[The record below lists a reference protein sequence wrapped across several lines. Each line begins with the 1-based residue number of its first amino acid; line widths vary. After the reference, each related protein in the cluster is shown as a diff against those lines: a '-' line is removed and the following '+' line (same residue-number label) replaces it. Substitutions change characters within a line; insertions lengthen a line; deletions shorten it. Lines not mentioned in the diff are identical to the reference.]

1 MQRPSISRREYLGAG
16 AAGLAATLAGCSAPG
31 LETTVHSTETIS
43 VDSGTELTVQNQQG
57 LVDVAGWTDD
67 AVELDVTRRTTLDRS
82 ALQRATVES
91 AVDDGVLSVES
102 QFEDRRAR
110 NRVTVDIRIRV
121 PGDVS
126 VRALQTANGD
136 VQARDVTGDADLL
149 TRNGN
154 VSARNVD
161 GFPRLESTN
170 GNVTAENTAGLDRA
184 RTLNG
189 NVNVE
194 VRRIRSETLAAS
206 TNGSVTLSVP
216 PTLDAD
222 VVLTVGNGNVTVAD
236 VSLSNER
243 RIATRVTGRLGDGGP
258 RLEGR
263 TVNGDVTLQ
272 GLE

>member
-1 MQRPSISRREYLGAG
+1 MNQPSIARREFLGAG
-16 AAGLAATLAGCSAPG
+16 AAGLAAALAGCSAPG
-31 LETTVHSTETIS
+31 LETTVHSTEAIS
-43 VDSGTELTVQNQQG
+43 VDPGTELTVQNQQG
-57 LVDVAGWTDD
+57 IVHVAGWSDD
-67 AVELDVTRRTTLDRS
+67 VVELDVTRRTTLDRD
-82 ALQRATVES
+82 ALRRATVAS
-91 AVDDGVLSVES
+91 AVDDGTLSVES
-102 QFEDRRAR
+102 QFEDSRAR
-110 NRVTVDIRIRV
+110 NRVTVDIRMRV
-121 PGDVS
+121 PEDVT
-126 VRALQTANGD
+126 VRALQTANGN
-136 VQARDVTGDADLL
+136 VEARDVTGDADLL

-154 VSARNVD
+154 VTARNVD

-170 GNVTAENTAGLDRA
+170 GNVVAENTAGLDRA

-189 NVNVE
+189 NVDVE

-206 TNGSVTLSVP
+206 TNGSVTISVP

-222 VVLTVGNGNVTVAD
+222 VVLTVGNGDVAVTD
-236 VSLSNER
+236 VSLANER